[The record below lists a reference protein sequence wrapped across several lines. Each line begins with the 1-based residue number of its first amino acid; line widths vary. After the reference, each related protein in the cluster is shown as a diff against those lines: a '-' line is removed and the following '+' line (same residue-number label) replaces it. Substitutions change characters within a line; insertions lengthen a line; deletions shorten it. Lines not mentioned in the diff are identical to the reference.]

1 MSQMVVR
8 FDSNN
13 RDAELCIKKG
23 NEIFFKNISVKAL
36 VSTLVNNGYT
46 ENTSE
51 RITIL
56 DKQIIAANFR
66 YVVIRQPEHKK
77 IVTLFDKS
85 YMINFPNAIYIVHHH
100 DSKIKKITAFSYKE
114 YEGLETNLYEYPMPN
129 ELTENT
135 ICMGSAKKEI
145 FNNDYVAAL
154 NRVIATP
161 YSHTNFSGIK
171 GFTNS
176 QKWFEYLQK
185 NEFPYKLMR
194 SLNKKLKD
202 IRV

>member
-13 RDAELCIKKG
+13 RDAEICIKKR
-23 NEIFFKNISVKAL
+23 NEIFFKNVSVKSL
-36 VSTLVNNGYT
+36 ISTLENNGYT
-46 ENTSE
+46 EGASE
-51 RITIL
+51 RISLL
-56 DKQIIAANFR
+56 DEQIIATGMR
-66 YVVIRQPEHKK
+66 YVVIKQPEHKR
-77 IVTLFDKS
+77 IITLFDKS
-85 YMINFPNAIYIVHHH
+85 YKINFPNAIYIVKHD
-100 DSKIKKITAFSYKE
+100 DSKIKKITAFSYTE
-114 YEGLETNLYEYPMPN
+114 YKGLETKLYEYPMPN

-161 YSHTNFSGIK
+161 YSHVNFSGIK

-176 QKWFEYLQK
+176 KKWFEYLQK

-194 SLNKKLKD
+194 PLNKKLKD